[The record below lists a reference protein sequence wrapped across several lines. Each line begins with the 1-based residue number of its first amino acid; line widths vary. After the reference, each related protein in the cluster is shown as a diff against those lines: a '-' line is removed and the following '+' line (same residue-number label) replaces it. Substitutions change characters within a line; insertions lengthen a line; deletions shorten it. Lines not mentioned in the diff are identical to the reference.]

1 MGLLGSGGSA
11 SVFEARDFT
20 TQRMIALKILHP
32 HLSTSAEMKKGFLL
46 EASAAESVR
55 HPNIALVLGYGIHGT
70 DDDSVAWI
78 ALERAAG
85 ISLAEHVRLNGALKP
100 QDALT
105 VADGLL
111 AALEAAHAQG
121 MVHRDVSPANVM
133 VDYAAGPGSLRAIDV
148 CLVDF
153 GLADLIGRA
162 TTGSDVVRST
172 TTESAAK
179 GVLGSVNYMSPEQA
193 SGQPVGVRGD
203 IYQTGATLYF
213 ALTGQAPYQR
223 STPEA
228 VMRAHLEA
236 PPPVPSVVAQGI
248 PTAVDR
254 IVVTAMSS
262 VEADRYGSATQ
273 MRRVVRGANARG
285 AVTNHT
291 LLLPGQQANVRE
303 ADRSTADR
311 RTAAR
316 LTADVPGADHAG
328 RVATAAD
335 RRWAQRAG
343 ENQRFEREL
352 VVHSFAPVR
361 RGGLAVL
368 IATGAIGSVLAIAVL
383 LASSGA
389 SGSSTAESPS
399 MTPAASPQSSST
411 AISSVRPVAAPNI
424 TVPRL
429 VALSL
434 DEARTA
440 LSRVGLALGTVSSI
454 NSPAAAQTVLSVPDG
469 EGAGVALGAR
479 VDLVVASGVNIV
491 PRVVGLS
498 ASAALDAVRSAGF
511 SAARHDQEDPDHA
524 SGTVLGSDPAEATVL
539 PIGAGVIITVSI
551 PVPTPRAS
559 TSSPSPSPSPTPGTS
574 PGTATSTGPT
584 SRSVSP

>member
-1 MGLLGSGGSA
+1 MRLLGSGGSV

-20 TQRMIALKILHP
+20 TERMIALKILHP

-85 ISLAEHVRLNGALKP
+85 ISLAEHVRLNGALRP

-285 AVTNHT
+285 AATDHT
-291 LLLPGQQANVRE
+291 RLLPGQQADVRE
-303 ADRSTADR
+303 AHRSTAD
-311 RTAAR
+311 R

-343 ENQRFEREL
+343 ENQRSEREL
-352 VVHSFAPVR
+352 VVHSLTPVR

-389 SGSSTAESPS
+389 SGSSTAGSPS
-399 MTPAASPQSSST
+399 MTPAASPQPSST
-411 AISSVRPVAAPNI
+411 AISSVRPAAAPNI

-479 VDLVVASGVNIV
+479 IDLVVASGVNIV

-511 SAARHDQEDPDHA
+511 SAVRHDQEDPDPDHA
-524 SGTVLGSDPAEATVL
+524 SGTVLGSDPAEATAL
-539 PIGAGVIITVSI
+539 PIGAGIIITVSI
-551 PVPTPRAS
+551 LPPTPRAFTPS
-559 TSSPSPSPSPTPGTS
+559 PSASPSPGPAPSPAP
-574 PGTATSTGPT
+574 STGPT
-584 SRSVSP
+584 SRPVSP

>member
-1 MGLLGSGGSA
+1 VGLLGSGGSA

-32 HLSTSAEMKKGFLL
+32 HLSRSAEMKKGFLL

-55 HPNIALVLGYGIHGT
+55 HRNIALVLGYGIHGT
-70 DDDSVAWI
+70 DNDSVAWI
-78 ALERAAG
+78 ALERVAG
-85 ISLAEHVRLNGALKP
+85 ISLAEHVQLNGALKP

-121 MVHRDVSPANVM
+121 IVHRDVSPANVM

-285 AVTNHT
+285 AVTDHT
-291 LLLPGQQANVRE
+291 RLLPGQQAHVRE
-303 ADRSTADR
+303 ADRP
-311 RTAAR
+311 
-316 LTADVPGADHAG
+316 TADVPRADHAG

-343 ENQRFEREL
+343 ENQRSEREL
-352 VVHSFAPVR
+352 VVHSLAPVR

-368 IATGAIGSVLAIAVL
+368 IATAAIGSVLAIAVL

-399 MTPAASPQSSST
+399 MTPAASPQPSST
-411 AISSVRPVAAPNI
+411 AISSVRPVVAPNI

-440 LSRVGLALGTVSSI
+440 LSSVGLALGTVLSI

-479 VDLVVASGVNIV
+479 IDLVVASGVNIV

-511 SAARHDQEDPDHA
+511 SAVRHDQEDPDHA
-524 SGTVLGSDPAEATVL
+524 SGTVLGSDPAEATAL

-551 PVPTPRAS
+551 PPPTPRAS
-559 TSSPSPSPSPTPGTS
+559 TPSPSPSPS
-574 PGTATSTGPT
+574 TAPSTAPSTGPT
-584 SRSVSP
+584 SRPVSP